1 MKLIA
6 SFLGLKRKTKEIF
19 DMAEGKTIA
28 EYQRELL
35 VKMGRKQFEK
45 LNDLGLS
52 IQIKLA

>member
-6 SFLGLKRKTKEIF
+6 SILGIKAKTEDFF
-19 DMAEGKTIA
+19 DKSTGKTLA

-35 VKMGRKQFEK
+35 IKVGRKQFEK
-45 LNDLGLS
+45 LNELGLS

>member
-6 SFLGLKRKTKEIF
+6 SLLGIKQKTEELFEK
-19 DMAEGKTIA
+19 AEGKTLS

-45 LNDLGLS
+45 LNELGLG
-52 IQIKLA
+52 IQLKLA